1 MALDIA
7 QCQDERQKL
16 EWSFRYLDQPVTS
29 FFLFQVVFV
38 GLEWLHNSQISN
50 CKSRTKILFHLLLE
64 NLQDVWRGRQWVHQ
78 PAGDDQHNR
87 HHGRA
92 GGRWK
97 GARWQNCEIIF
108 FNVDASVQSDV
119 MSNSLKIGIPLCL
132 THRLTSPFVA
142 VTTPSTFFNRTGVYN
157 CPCHSLRTKVTLV
170 EENWMMRL

>member
-1 MALDIA
+1 MVTQLANIKLQITNEDIV
-7 QCQDERQKL
+7 
-16 EWSFRYLDQPVTS
+16 SFV
-29 FFLFQVVFV
+29 
-38 GLEWLHNSQISN
+38 IA
-50 CKSRTKILFHLLLE
+50 

-78 PAGDDQHNR
+78 LAGDDQHNR

-108 FNVDASVQSDV
+108 FNVDASLQSDV

-132 THRLTSPFVA
+132 NTHRLTWPFVA
-142 VTTPSTFFNRTGVYN
+142 VTTPSTFFNRTGVHN

-170 EENWMMRL
+170 VETWMMWLWLIRMIT